1 MQTSRERI
9 LVSHAG
15 SLPRPPELREM
26 LEAKNA
32 GRPYDRDAFDRAV
45 REAVAE
51 AVRRQVEIGIDI
63 VNDGELSKLSFTYY
77 VRERLA
83 GVVPS
88 DGATREPRG
97 RIYGRDLVD
106 FPEFF
111 GGRDNQRGREAVC
124 VAPLRYVGQEAVQAD
139 IANLKAALAGVQGRN
154 VDAFLPAVAPGT
166 IEHWLTNEHYETDD
180 EYLDAIG
187 EAMREEYR
195 AIVDAGF
202 ILQIDDPDLG
212 DGWQV
217 HREMSVAAYHR
228 FADRRIEALNYA
240 LRGLP
245 EERIRFHICWGS
257 YHGPHLHDIPL
268 KEVIDLVLKVR
279 AQVYS
284 IEAATPAHE
293 HEWRVFR
300 DVKLPEG
307 KALMPGVV
315 GHCSDFVEHP
325 RLVADRL
332 IKYANLVGKENV
344 IAGTDCGIPPRVG
357 HPSVGWAKYE
367 AMVEGARLATREL
380 WPTGV
385 GA

>member
-45 REAVAE
+45 REAVAD

-88 DGATREPRG
+88 DGASHEHG
-97 RIYGRDLVD
+97 RIYGRDAVD

-139 IANLKAALAGVQGRN
+139 IANLKAALAGVQGRY

-217 HREMSVAAYHR
+217 HREMSLAAYHR

-268 KEVIDLVLKVR
+268 REIIDLVLKVR

>member
-45 REAVAE
+45 REAVAD

-97 RIYGRDLVD
+97 RIYGRDAVD

-111 GGRDNQRGREAVC
+111 GGRDNQRGRAAVC

-139 IANLKAALAGVQGRN
+139 IANLKAALEAVRGRY

-332 IKYANLVGKENV
+332 LKYASLVGKENV

>member
-45 REAVAE
+45 REAVAD

-88 DGATREPRG
+88 DGASHEHG
-97 RIYGRDLVD
+97 RIYGRDAVD

-111 GGRDNQRGREAVC
+111 GGRDNQQGREAVC

-268 KEVIDLVLKVR
+268 REIIDLVLKVR

-367 AMVEGARLATREL
+367 SMVEGARLATREL

>member
-45 REAVAE
+45 REAVAD

-88 DGATREPRG
+88 DGASHEHG
-97 RIYGRDLVD
+97 RIYGRDAVD

-139 IANLKAALAGVQGRN
+139 IANLKAALAGVQGRY

>member
-88 DGATREPRG
+88 DGASHEHG
-97 RIYGRDLVD
+97 RIYGRDAVD

-111 GGRDNQRGREAVC
+111 GGRGNQRGREAVC

-268 KEVIDLVLKVR
+268 REIIDLVLKVR

-325 RLVADRL
+325 RLIADRL
-332 IKYANLVGKENV
+332 IKYAGLVGKENV

>member
-45 REAVAE
+45 REAVAD

-88 DGATREPRG
+88 DGASHEHG
-97 RIYGRDLVD
+97 RIYGRDAVD

-139 IANLKAALAGVQGRN
+139 IANLKAALAGVQGRY

-268 KEVIDLVLKVR
+268 REIIDLVLKVR

>member
-88 DGATREPRG
+88 DGASHEHG
-97 RIYGRDLVD
+97 RIYGRDAVD

-111 GGRDNQRGREAVC
+111 GGRDNQRGRAAVC

-139 IANLKAALAGVQGRN
+139 IANLKAALAGLQGRY

>member
-45 REAVAE
+45 REAVAD

-88 DGATREPRG
+88 DGASHEHG
-97 RIYGRDLVD
+97 RIYGRDAVD

-111 GGRDNQRGREAVC
+111 GGRDNQQGREAVC

-217 HREMSVAAYHR
+217 QREMSVAAYHR

-367 AMVEGARLATREL
+367 AMVEGARIASREL

>member
-88 DGATREPRG
+88 DGASHEHG
-97 RIYGRDLVD
+97 RIYGRDAVD

-111 GGRDNQRGREAVC
+111 GGRGNQRGREAVC

-139 IANLKAALAGVQGRN
+139 IANLKAALAGVQGRY

-166 IEHWLTNEHYETDD
+166 IEHWLTNEHYETED
-180 EYLDAIG
+180 EHLDAIAD
-187 EAMREEYR
+187 AMREEYR

-257 YHGPHLHDIPL
+257 YHGPHLYDIPL
-268 KEVIDLVLKVR
+268 REIIDLVLKVR

-315 GHCSDFVEHP
+315 GHCSDFVEHT
-325 RLVADRL
+325 RLIADRL
-332 IKYANLVGKENV
+332 IKYAKLVGKENV
-344 IAGTDCGIPPRVG
+344 VAGTDCGIPPRVG

-367 AMVEGARLATREL
+367 SMVEGARLATREL

>member
-88 DGATREPRG
+88 DGASHEHG
-97 RIYGRDLVD
+97 RIYGRDAVD

-111 GGRDNQRGREAVC
+111 GGRDNQQGREAVC

-139 IANLKAALAGVQGRN
+139 IANLKAALAGVQGRY

-217 HREMSVAAYHR
+217 HREMSLAAYHR

>member
-88 DGATREPRG
+88 DGASHEHG
-97 RIYGRDLVD
+97 RIYGRDAVD

-139 IANLKAALAGVQGRN
+139 IANLKAALAGVQGRY

>member
-45 REAVAE
+45 REAVAD

-88 DGATREPRG
+88 DGASHEHG
-97 RIYGRDLVD
+97 RIYGRDAVD

-111 GGRDNQRGREAVC
+111 GGRDNQQGREAVC

-139 IANLKAALAGVQGRN
+139 IANLKAALAGLQGRY

-325 RLVADRL
+325 RLGADRL

-357 HPSVGWAKYE
+357 HPSVGWAKFE
-367 AMVEGARLATREL
+367 AMAEGARIATREL

>member
-45 REAVAE
+45 REAVAD

-88 DGATREPRG
+88 DGASHEHG
-97 RIYGRDLVD
+97 RIYGRDAVD

-111 GGRDNQRGREAVC
+111 GGRDNQRGRAAVC

-139 IANLKAALAGVQGRN
+139 IANLKAALAGLQGRY

>member
-88 DGATREPRG
+88 DGASHEHG
-97 RIYGRDLVD
+97 RIYGRDAVD

-111 GGRDNQRGREAVC
+111 GGRDNQRGRAAVC

-139 IANLKAALAGVQGRN
+139 IANLKAALAGVQGRY

-332 IKYANLVGKENV
+332 IKYASLVGKENV

-367 AMVEGARLATREL
+367 SMVEGARLATREL

>member
-45 REAVAE
+45 REAVAD

-88 DGATREPRG
+88 DGASHEHG
-97 RIYGRDLVD
+97 RIYGRDAID

-111 GGRDNQRGREAVC
+111 GGRDNQQGREAVC

-217 HREMSVAAYHR
+217 HREMSLAAYHR

-268 KEVIDLVLKVR
+268 REIIDLVLKVR

>member
-88 DGATREPRG
+88 DGASHEHG
-97 RIYGRDLVD
+97 RIYGRDAVD

-111 GGRDNQRGREAVC
+111 GGRDNQQGREAVC

-139 IANLKAALAGVQGRN
+139 IANLKAALEAVRGRY

-217 HREMSVAAYHR
+217 HADMSVEQYHR

-325 RLVADRL
+325 RLIADRL
-332 IKYANLVGKENV
+332 IKYAGLVGKENV

>member
-15 SLPRPPELREM
+15 SLPRPAALREM

-32 GRPYDRDAFDRAV
+32 GQPYDKDAFDRTI

-51 AVRRQVEIGIDI
+51 AVRRQVEVGMDI
-63 VNDGELSKLSFTYY
+63 VNDGELSKLSFTWYG
-77 VRERLA
+77 RERLSGLVQREAAPA
-83 GVVPS
+83 GQH
-88 DGATREPRG
+88 G
-97 RIYGRDLVD
+97 RIYGRDAID
-106 FPEFF
+106 FPEYFA
-111 GGRDNQRGREAVC
+111 GRDNLRGREAVC
-124 VAPLRYVGQEAVQAD
+124 AGPLRYVGQAAVQAD
-139 IANLKAALAGVQGRN
+139 IANLNAALEGVRGRY

-166 IEHWLTNEHYETDD
+166 IEHWLTNEHYNTED
-180 EYLDAIG
+180 ECLDAIAD
-187 EAMREEYR
+187 AMREEYR

-217 HREMSVAAYHR
+217 HADMSVEQYHR

-257 YHGPHLHDIPL
+257 YHGPHKHDIPL
-268 KEVIDLVLKVR
+268 RAIIDLVLKVR

-293 HEWRVFR
+293 HEWKVFR
-300 DVKLPEG
+300 DVRLPEG

-325 RLVADRL
+325 RLIADRL
-332 IKYANLVGKENV
+332 IKYATLVGKENV

-357 HPSVGWAKYE
+357 HPSVGWAKFE
-367 AMVEGARLATREL
+367 AMAEGARIASREL
-380 WPTGV
+380 WPTGA

>member
-88 DGATREPRG
+88 DGASHEHG
-97 RIYGRDLVD
+97 RIYGRDAVD

-139 IANLKAALAGVQGRN
+139 IANLKAALAGLQGRY

>member
-45 REAVAE
+45 REAVAD

-88 DGATREPRG
+88 DGASHEHG
-97 RIYGRDLVD
+97 RIYGRDAVD

-111 GGRDNQRGREAVC
+111 GGRDNQRGRAAVC
-124 VAPLRYVGQEAVQAD
+124 VAPLRYVGQAAVQAD
-139 IANLKAALAGVQGRN
+139 IANLKAALEGVRGRY

-217 HREMSVAAYHR
+217 HREMSLAAYHR

-257 YHGPHLHDIPL
+257 YHGPHLHHIPL

>member
-88 DGATREPRG
+88 DGASHEHG
-97 RIYGRDLVD
+97 RIYGRDAVD

-111 GGRDNQRGREAVC
+111 GGRGNQRGREAVC

-139 IANLKAALAGVQGRN
+139 IANLKAALAGLQGRY

-166 IEHWLTNEHYETDD
+166 IEHWLTNEHYKTED
-180 EYLDAIG
+180 ECLDAIAD
-187 EAMREEYR
+187 AMREEYR

-217 HREMSVAAYHR
+217 HADMSVEQYHR

-257 YHGPHLHDIPL
+257 YHGPHKHDIPL
-268 KEVIDLVLKVR
+268 RAIIDLVLKVR

>member
-15 SLPRPPELREM
+15 SLPRPPELRGM

-45 REAVAE
+45 REAVAD

-88 DGATREPRG
+88 DGASHEHG
-97 RIYGRDLVD
+97 RIYGRDAVD

-111 GGRDNQRGREAVC
+111 GGRDNQRGREAVRG
-124 VAPLRYVGQEAVQAD
+124 RY
-139 IANLKAALAGVQGRN
+139 

-217 HREMSVAAYHR
+217 HREMSLAAYHR

-257 YHGPHLHDIPL
+257 YHGPHPHDLPL
-268 KEVIDLVLKVR
+268 REIIDLVLKVR

-293 HEWRVFR
+293 HEW
-300 DVKLPEG
+300 
-307 KALMPGVV
+307 
-315 GHCSDFVEHP
+315 
-325 RLVADRL
+325 
-332 IKYANLVGKENV
+332 
-344 IAGTDCGIPPRVG
+344 
-357 HPSVGWAKYE
+357 
-367 AMVEGARLATREL
+367 
-380 WPTGV
+380 
-385 GA
+385 

>member
-88 DGATREPRG
+88 DGASHEHG
-97 RIYGRDLVD
+97 RIYGRDAVD

-139 IANLKAALAGVQGRN
+139 IANLKAALAGVQGRY

-268 KEVIDLVLKVR
+268 REIIDLVLKVR